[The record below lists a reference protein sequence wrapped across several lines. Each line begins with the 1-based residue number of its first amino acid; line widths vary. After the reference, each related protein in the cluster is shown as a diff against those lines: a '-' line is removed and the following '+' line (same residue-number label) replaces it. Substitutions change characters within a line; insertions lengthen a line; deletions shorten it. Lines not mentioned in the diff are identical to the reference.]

1 MLAADRRICI
11 VTSGHVGSA
20 PRVVKEAD
28 ALAAAG
34 HEVHVVAADIT
45 PGVRPLDTAVEQRA
59 QWTLHRVGRG
69 SRVRWLAGR
78 SFESLARVA
87 WNLGVRSAGVA
98 EASES
103 RLIEPLATAATRVT
117 PDIVI
122 GHNLAGFAAAGRAA
136 ARVGCRL
143 AFDAEDDHVGQH
155 LPHEPGRSRRI
166 DGIQRRLLARTV
178 VATAS
183 SPLIADA
190 LSSRYGARPVLVL
203 NSFERIEWSAG
214 GDEQDGVLDLYWVS
228 QTIGPDRGIENA
240 FEVLAGLARPW
251 RMDLRGHVDAAYRT
265 ALEALAATNNGRLRF
280 LPTIDPAAVTASAR
294 GYRLGISSEIELDE
308 NKQRC
313 LGNKIFHY
321 LAAGTPVW
329 LSDTPAQRAFAPRLG
344 LAGVLLAKEPASA
357 SAQLE
362 SWLEHTRSNP
372 RALREALEAAA
383 RTFDWSL
390 QAAGL
395 VAAYDAVLGDA
406 A

>member
-1 MLAADRRICI
+1 MAAERRICI

-34 HEVHVVAADIT
+34 HDVHVVAADIT
-45 PGVRPLDTAVEQRA
+45 PGVRPLDSSVEQRS

-69 SRVRWLAGR
+69 SRARWLAGR
-78 SFESLARVA
+78 SLESVARVA
-87 WNLGVRSAGVA
+87 WNLGVRAAGVA

-103 RLIEPLATAATRVT
+103 RLIEPLAIAATRVA

-122 GHNLAGFAAAGRAA
+122 GHNLAGYAAAGRAA
-136 ARVGCRL
+136 ARLGCRL
-143 AFDAEDDHVGQH
+143 AFDAEDDHVGQY
-155 LPHEPGRSRRI
+155 LPHEPRRSRRV
-166 DGIQRRLLARTV
+166 DAIQRRLLAHTV

-190 LSSRYGARPVLVL
+190 LSVRYGTKPVLVL
-203 NSFERIEWSAG
+203 NSFERIDWSDERDERP
-214 GDEQDGVLDLYWVS
+214 GDLSLYWVS
-228 QTIGPDRGIENA
+228 QTIGPNRGIENA

-251 RMDLRGHVDAAYRT
+251 LMDLRGHADVGYRT
-265 ALEALAATNNGRLRF
+265 ALEALAARNNGRLRF

-294 GYRLGISSEIELDE
+294 GYRLGISSEVEVDE
-308 NKQRC
+308 NRQRC
-313 LGNKIFHY
+313 LTNKIFHY

-357 SAQLE
+357 SAQLK
-362 SWLEHTRSNP
+362 SWLEQTQSNQQ
-372 RALREALEAAA
+372 ALREALEAAA
-383 RTFDWSL
+383 SSFDWSL

-395 VAAYDAVLGDA
+395 VAAYNAVLGDA